1 MLLSV
6 SQTKETKGEQDGD
19 AKQRKSLDPDK
30 ALEEQFAQ
38 VGQAIQHIIGNVP
51 HSHKWSG
58 VDKRTEPSGYIKKL
72 LEQIKQFEYRLQRL
86 CTAYHISQSQI
97 MTD

>member
-1 MLLSV
+1 MLLGGS
-6 SQTKETKGEQDGD
+6 SGRDSRPDNDDPK
-19 AKQRKSLDPDK
+19 RKNADPDK

-58 VDKRTEPSGYIKKL
+58 AERRQEPTGYINKL
-72 LEQIKQFEYRLQRL
+72 LE
-86 CTAYHISQSQI
+86 
-97 MTD
+97 